1 MRLIFLGPPCAGKGT
16 QASIL
21 ANSLGILH
29 ISTGELLRKERK
41 DKTKRGVEAQSY
53 IDRGALVP
61 DRIVMEIVQEQLTKP
76 EAKAGWILD
85 GFPRNVSQAD
95 ALDELLMGLSQKS
108 CDCAVSFDV
117 PEPVLVER
125 LKKRAAKEKKEKD
138 EKELRTDDNLEVFRN
153 RLKIYHEE
161 TAPLIA
167 FYSDRQILEIING
180 FVSRESVT
188 GALKEVIEDLKKNI

>member
-1 MRLIFLGPPCAGKGT
+1 MRLIFLGPPGAGKGT

-85 GFPRNVSQAD
+85 GFPRNVSQASW
-95 ALDELLMGLSQKS
+95 LGGFLTGKFQQS

-117 PEPVLVER
+117 PESVLVER
-125 LKKRAAKEKKEKD
+125 LKKRAIKEG
-138 EKELRTDDNLEVFRN
+138 RTDDTPEVLRN

-161 TAPLIA
+161 TAPLID

-188 GALKEVIEDLKKNI
+188 GALKEVIEDLKKII

>member
-1 MRLIFLGPPCAGKGT
+1 MRLIFLGPPGAGKGT

-76 EAKAGWILD
+76 EAQAGWILD
-85 GFPRNVSQAD
+85 GFPRNVSQAG

-117 PEPVLVER
+117 PESVLVER
-125 LKKRAAKEKKEKD
+125 LKKRAIKEK
-138 EKELRTDDNLEVFRN
+138 RTDDTPEVLRN

-161 TAPLIA
+161 TAPLID

-180 FVSRESVT
+180 FVSREGVT
-188 GALKEVIEDLKKNI
+188 GALKEVIEDLKKII

>member
-1 MRLIFLGPPCAGKGT
+1 MRLIFLGPPGAGKGT

-61 DRIVMEIVQEQLTKP
+61 DRVVMEIVQEQLTKP
-76 EAKAGWILD
+76 EAKKGWILD
-85 GFPRNVSQAD
+85 GFPRNVSQGSW
-95 ALDELLMGLSQKS
+95 LDGFLTGMFQQS

-125 LKKRAAKEKKEKD
+125 LKKRAIKEG
-138 EKELRTDDNLEVFRN
+138 RTDDTSEVLRN

-180 FVSRESVT
+180 FVSREAVT
-188 GALKEVIEDLKKNI
+188 GALKEVIEDLKKNL

>member
-1 MRLIFLGPPCAGKGT
+1 MRLIFLGPPGAGKGT

-85 GFPRNVSQAD
+85 GFPRNVSEAG
-95 ALDELLMGLSQKS
+95 ALDGLLIGMGQQT
-108 CDCAVSFDV
+108 DNGVISFEV
-117 PEPVLVER
+117 PENILVER
-125 LKKRAAKEKKEKD
+125 LKKRAIKEG
-138 EKELRTDDNLEVFRN
+138 RTDDTPEVFRN
-153 RLKIYHEE
+153 RLSPPHPPKRL
-161 TAPLIA
+161 APLKAIA
-167 FYSDRQILEIING
+167 LN
-180 FVSRESVT
+180 
-188 GALKEVIEDLKKNI
+188 

>member
-1 MRLIFLGPPCAGKGT
+1 MRLIFLGPPGAGKGT

-53 IDRGALVP
+53 IDQGALVP
-61 DRIVMEIVQEQLTKP
+61 ERIVMEIVEEQLTKP
-76 EAKAGWILD
+76 EAQAGWILD
-85 GFPRNVSQAD
+85 GFPRNVSQAG
-95 ALDELLMGLSQKS
+95 ALDGLLMGLSQKS

-125 LKKRAAKEKKEKD
+125 LKKRAIKER
-138 EKELRTDDNLEVFRN
+138 RTDDTAEVLRN

-161 TAPLIA
+161 TAPLID

-180 FVSRESVT
+180 FVSREGVT

>member
-1 MRLIFLGPPCAGKGT
+1 MRLIFLGPPGAGKGT

-117 PEPVLVER
+117 PELVLVER
-125 LKKRAAKEKKEKD
+125 LKKRAIKEG
-138 EKELRTDDNLEVFRN
+138 RTDDTTEVLRN

-161 TAPLIA
+161 TAPLVA
-167 FYSDRQILEIING
+167 FYSDRQILEMING

-188 GALKEVIEDLKKNI
+188 DALKEVIEDLKKNI

>member
-85 GFPRNVSQAD
+85 GFPRNVSQASW
-95 ALDELLMGLSQKS
+95 LGGFLTGKFQQS

-117 PEPVLVER
+117 PESVLVER
-125 LKKRAAKEKKEKD
+125 LKKRAIKEG
-138 EKELRTDDNLEVFRN
+138 RTDDTPEVLRN

-161 TAPLIA
+161 TAPLID

>member
-1 MRLIFLGPPCAGKGT
+1 MRLIFLGPPGAGKGT

-53 IDRGALVP
+53 IDQGALVP

-76 EAKAGWILD
+76 EAQAGWILD
-85 GFPRNVSQAD
+85 GFPRNVSQAG
-95 ALDELLMGLSQKS
+95 ALDELLIGLSQKS

-117 PEPVLVER
+117 PESVLVER
-125 LKKRAAKEKKEKD
+125 LKKRG
-138 EKELRTDDNLEVFRN
+138 RMDDTAEVLRN

-161 TAPLIA
+161 TAPLID

-180 FVSRESVT
+180 FVSREGVT
-188 GALKEVIEDLKKNI
+188 GALKEVIEDLKKII